1 LTGDQVAQEHDMS
14 AQEPGLDLHV
24 WTSRF
29 ESLEDDLR
37 DDPVGTLPDLR
48 LLVEEMLEE
57 RGYDLQDPVAR
68 AGDDPEIVTTYMSA
82 RELALRAEGDG
93 VDPSDVG
100 EAIHGFTAVY
110 EYLTA
115 ERPAP

>member
-1 LTGDQVAQEHDMS
+1 MS

-24 WTSRF
+24 WRSRF

-37 DDPVGTLPDLR
+37 DDPAGALPDLR
-48 LLVEEMLEE
+48 GLVEEMLES
-57 RGYDLQDPVAR
+57 RGYDVRDPVAGS
-68 AGDDPEIVTTYMSA
+68 GDDPEVIATFLSA

-110 EYLTA
+110 EYLVA

>member
-1 LTGDQVAQEHDMS
+1 MS

-24 WTSRF
+24 WTTRF
-29 ESLEDDLR
+29 ESIEDDLR
-37 DDPVGTLPDLR
+37 DDPAGALPDLR
-48 LLVEEMLEE
+48 SLVEEMLEE
-57 RGYDLQDPVAR
+57 RGYDLRDPVAR
-68 AGDDPEIVTTYMSA
+68 EGDDPEVVTTYLSA

-110 EYLTA
+110 EYLVA
-115 ERPAP
+115 ERPGP

>member
-1 LTGDQVAQEHDMS
+1 MS

-37 DDPVGTLPDLR
+37 DDPAGALPDLR
-48 LLVEEMLEE
+48 LLVEEMLQE
-57 RGYDLQDPVAR
+57 RGYDVFDPVAR
-68 AGDDPEIVTTYMSA
+68 AGDDPEILATFASA

-93 VDPSDVG
+93 VDPGDVG

-110 EYLTA
+110 EYLVA
-115 ERPAP
+115 ERPGP

>member
-1 LTGDQVAQEHDMS
+1 MS

-37 DDPVGTLPDLR
+37 DDPA
-48 LLVEEMLEE
+48 
-57 RGYDLQDPVAR
+57 AR
-68 AGDDPEIVTTYMSA
+68 CPTSGSSSRRCSRRAATTCPTRWALAGDDPEVIATFSSA
-82 RELALRAEGDG
+82 REIALRAEGDG
-93 VDPSDVG
+93 ADPGDVG
-100 EAIHGFTAVY
+100 EAIQGFTAMY

-115 ERPAP
+115 ERPGP

>member
-1 LTGDQVAQEHDMS
+1 MS

-37 DDPVGTLPDLR
+37 DDPAGALPDLR
-48 LLVEEMLEE
+48 LLVEEMLEA
-57 RGYDLQDPVAR
+57 RGYDLSDPVAL
-68 AGDDPEIVTTYMSA
+68 AGDEPEVIATFSSA

-93 VDPSDVG
+93 VDPSDIG
-100 EAIHGFTAVY
+100 EAIHGFTEVY

-115 ERPAP
+115 ERTGP